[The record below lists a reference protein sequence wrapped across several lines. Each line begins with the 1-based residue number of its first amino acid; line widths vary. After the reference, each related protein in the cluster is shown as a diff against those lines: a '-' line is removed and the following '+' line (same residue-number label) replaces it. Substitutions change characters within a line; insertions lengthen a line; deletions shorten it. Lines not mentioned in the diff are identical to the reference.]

1 MESSELAPPPEGA
14 SVEAQISWLRTRVVN
29 VEKRQLLVD
38 ERVGQLRK
46 EIQDLGQRDEQV
58 VAEVSETRRALG
70 QELQTI
76 AAKLDSLRIWQAEL
90 KGYGAM
96 LVMATAAVM
105 AVVQLERS
113 GGCAGRPS
121 DITQYMFI
129 ETRMIERQL
138 KTNCRFDRENEAYT
152 LWITR

>member
-1 MESSELAPPPEGA
+1 MESTELPPPPEGA
-14 SVEAQISWLRTRVVN
+14 SVEAQVSWLRMRVVN

-105 AVVQLERS
+105 AVVQLGAQWWLR
-113 GGCAGRPS
+113 G
-121 DITQYMFI
+121 
-129 ETRMIERQL
+129 
-138 KTNCRFDRENEAYT
+138 
-152 LWITR
+152 

>member
-1 MESSELAPPPEGA
+1 MGLQRQPAPDLRRRAFVFSRQRRQACARGVEQWTAA
-14 SVEAQISWLRTRVVN
+14 SFHLPGGGERRGPGPWLRMRIVN
-29 VEKRQLLVD
+29 IEKRQLLVD

-76 AAKLDSLRIWQAEL
+76 AGKLDSLRIWQAEL

-105 AVVQLERS
+105 AVVQLGAQWWLR
-113 GGCAGRPS
+113 G
-121 DITQYMFI
+121 
-129 ETRMIERQL
+129 
-138 KTNCRFDRENEAYT
+138 
-152 LWITR
+152 

>member
-1 MESSELAPPPEGA
+1 MESSELPPPPEGA
-14 SVEAQISWLRTRVVN
+14 SVEAQVSWLRMRIVN

-58 VAEVSETRRALG
+58 VAEVSEARRTLG

-76 AAKLDSLRIWQAEL
+76 VGKLDSLRIWQAEL

-96 LVMATAAVM
+96 LVMASAAVM
-105 AVVQLERS
+105 AVVQL
-113 GGCAGRPS
+113 GAQWWLHG
-121 DITQYMFI
+121 
-129 ETRMIERQL
+129 
-138 KTNCRFDRENEAYT
+138 
-152 LWITR
+152 

>member
-1 MESSELAPPPEGA
+1 MESSELPPPPEGA

-46 EIQDLGQRDEQV
+46 EIQDLGLRDEQV
-58 VAEVSETRRALG
+58 VAEANETRRALG
-70 QELQTI
+70 LELQTI

-96 LVMATAAVM
+96 LVMATTAVM
-105 AVVQLERS
+105 AVVQLGAQWWLR
-113 GGCAGRPS
+113 G
-121 DITQYMFI
+121 
-129 ETRMIERQL
+129 
-138 KTNCRFDRENEAYT
+138 
-152 LWITR
+152 